1 MGWLQGF
8 DHEPDTNKSVGLN
21 TDGVPGSMEIYDVD
35 VGGGGQEGNV
45 KVSISKTWGG
55 QDKRN
60 MTEEKK

>member
-8 DHEPDTNKSVGLN
+8 DHELDTNKSVGLI
-21 TDGVPGSMEIYDVD
+21 TDRVSGSVEIYDVAA
-35 VGGGGQEGNV
+35 GGGGEERNV
-45 KVSISKTWGG
+45 KAKVSKTWGG